1 MKHFLAQRKPHL
13 SPALPPEDKLK
24 QSQIAALTSRPFAH
38 RGVHGFL
45 NPSTYQKYPSVPS
58 PHQPYIFIPENTLAS
73 FQLAIQNQLAI
84 ELDLHYTNDR
94 HLIIFHDNDTYRL
107 TQVSQKIKHSTLTSI
122 QELQLLSP
130 SQQSKNPFPKEYV
143 SRIPTLESALQLIA
157 GKTPLLIELKSE
169 FNINY
174 RRFCQQTASL
184 LQKYQDQHQNAPIS
198 IKSFDPRI
206 VHWFLHYYP
215 NIPSGLLIPS
225 HPNPLYY
232 LGLSLLKFPF
242 NSWLKPDFLSVDKKI
257 VQNNHIQN
265 YRQSHPVL
273 CWVLPSNSEQH
284 YQKYIDNSII
294 E

>member
-13 SPALPPEDKLK
+13 DPALPPEDKLK
-24 QSQIAALTSRPFAH
+24 QSQIAALTGRPFAH

-45 NPSTYQKYPSVPS
+45 NPSTYQKYPNVPS

-122 QELQLLSP
+122 QELQLLSS

-169 FNINY
+169 LNVNY
-174 RRFCQQTASL
+174 RRFCHQPASL
-184 LQKYQDQHQNAPIS
+184 LQKYQNQHQNAPIS

-206 VHWFLHYYP
+206 VHWFLHYCP

-257 VQNNHIQN
+257 VQNNYIQN
-265 YRQSHPVL
+265 YRQFHPVL
-273 CWVLPSNSEQH
+273 CWVLSSNSEKH